1 MFTHPPTLQIRTPS
15 PTTTEFIVTTRPPPS
30 LSRTIVSVVVGS
42 LRLVAFLTIT
52 TLLLSQ
58 HRLIPP
64 WAALLQR
71 DERLDPKWLYPI
83 SATVLWII
91 AQRSYTEESLL
102 VIRSLGVQTSTT
114 AGTLIGMGRK
124 TRFIQ
129 TEKVRDVVI
138 NEGFYGMEVRFYLA
152 VLVEGEAALSVV
164 FPTLLPGRRIC
175 EQVWR
180 GTRRCLYQ
188 GEKTKS

>member
-1 MFTHPPTLQIRTPS
+1 M
-15 PTTTEFIVTTRPPPS
+15 
-30 LSRTIVSVVVGS
+30 
-42 LRLVAFLTIT
+42 
-52 TLLLSQ
+52 
-58 HRLIPP
+58 
-64 WAALLQR
+64 
-71 DERLDPKWLYPI
+71 
-83 SATVLWII
+83 LWII

-164 FPTLLPGRRIC
+164 FPVSLLCSLG
-175 EQVWR
+175 QLGV
-180 GTRRCLYQ
+180 
-188 GEKTKS
+188 